1 MEFLVDDDGLVGM
14 KENKI
19 RIHVQIGHM
28 FIQLLK
34 THELLYDFMLSQKAH
49 WDYVMYSGDY
59 CSCMNERLTVVKK
72 QYNGIFDEPT

>member
-34 THELLYDFMLSQKAH
+34 THELLYDFMLSQKNC
-49 WDYVMYSGDY
+49 D
-59 CSCMNERLTVVKK
+59 NKLIE
-72 QYNGIFDEPT
+72 II